1 MRIALYVHAP
11 TTATFGPSPAPVAKV
26 ARFGDKSPSFAAE
39 GQVAL
44 EPGIYF
50 IHSSRHIP
58 VMGEHLETEFTIS
71 EKDAWPDP
79 PKNVQALEG
88 NPTIAEIQ
96 AFFQISK
103 DLEL

>member
-1 MRIALYVHAP
+1 MRTALYVLAP
-11 TTATFGPSPAPVAKV
+11 TTVTFGPSPAPVAKV

-50 IHSSRHIP
+50 IQSSRQIP
-58 VMGEHLETEFTIS
+58 VMGEHIETDFTIS

-79 PKNVQALEG
+79 PKNLRALEG
-88 NPTIAEIQ
+88 SPTVEEIQ
-96 AFFQISK
+96 AFFLISK